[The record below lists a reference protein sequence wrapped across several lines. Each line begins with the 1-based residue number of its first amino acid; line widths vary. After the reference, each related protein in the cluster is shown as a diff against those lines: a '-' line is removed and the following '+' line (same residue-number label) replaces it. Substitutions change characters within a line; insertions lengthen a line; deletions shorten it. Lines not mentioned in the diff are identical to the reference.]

1 MENDEFAKE
10 IPNNN
15 EFPEEKKKKEEG
27 NGGRWQRDLRLEDKW
42 SRGKRKEADGERGN
56 EFIHG
61 VQRGEIFEV
70 SVCGKLHYDWQ

>member
-1 MENDEFAKE
+1 MESDEFAKK
-10 IPNNN
+10 IPNIN
-15 EFPEEKKKKEEG
+15 EFLEEKEKEEG
-27 NGGRWQRDLRLEDKW
+27 NEGRQQRDLRLEDKW

-70 SVCGKLHYDWQ
+70 SV